1 MRRKG
6 GFCMAGF
13 RYRAINSRGRTT
25 RGRTSGADA
34 DAVER
39 SLRLA
44 GLYVLALEEEKRE
57 PWWKKEIYI
66 GSGVSSQE
74 FAAFC
79 RQLATLIRAGVT
91 LLDSIQVMI
100 GQTVSR
106 PLQSA
111 LQRVAQELAQGRQLS
126 EALAASPKVFPAVFV
141 HMVHAGE
148 IGGTLD
154 DALDRVARYF
164 EKAHYTR
171 EKVKSAL
178 LYPAVLGA
186 VSIIV
191 TVFLLVRIVPTF
203 TTIFASYHAQLP
215 LPTRIILAV
224 SHLLESFWWLILAL
238 VAALAVSDRYLARR
252 AVSYRRFKHRLALR
266 LPIFGRLMQKA
277 VVARMARTMS
287 SLFASAVP
295 VLEGLHIVSEV
306 VDNSVVADTLL
317 ESAASLQEG
326 RSLAAPFVKNKIF
339 PALVSQMIVIGE
351 QSGNLDFML
360 EKIADFY
367 EAEVEAN
374 AERLKSLLEPI
385 MIIVLAVV
393 VGTIV
398 LAVLLPSFS
407 LIQQLH

>member
-1 MRRKG
+1 
-6 GFCMAGF
+6 MAGF
-13 RYRAINSRGRTT
+13 RYRAINGRGRTT
-25 RGRTSGADA
+25 RGRASGRDA

-44 GLYVLALEEEKRE
+44 GLYVLSMEEATRE
-57 PWWKKEIYI
+57 PWWKKEIHV
-66 GSGVSSQE
+66 GSGVSAQE
-74 FAAFC
+74 FAVFC

-91 LLDSIQVMI
+91 LLESIHVMA
-100 GQTVSR
+100 GQTVSH
-106 PLQSA
+106 PLRSA
-111 LQRVAQELAQGRQLS
+111 LQRLTQELAQGRQLS
-126 EALAASPKVFPAVFV
+126 EALKTAPKIFPPVFIN
-141 HMVHAGE
+141 MVHAGE

-154 DALDRVARYF
+154 DALDRAARYF
-164 EKAHYTR
+164 EKAYYTR
-171 EKVKSAL
+171 EKIKSAL
-178 LYPAVLGA
+178 LYPAVLGS
-186 VSIIV
+186 VSIVV

-203 TTIFASYHAQLP
+203 TAIFASYHAQLP
-215 LPTRIILAV
+215 LPTRIILAL
-224 SHLLESFWWLILAL
+224 SHLLESYWWLFL
-238 VAALAVSDRYLARR
+238 AALAGFAAADRYLSRR
-252 AVSYRRFKHRLALR
+252 VRQYQRFKHRLVLR
-266 LPIFGRLMQKA
+266 LPIFGQLAQKA

-295 VLEGLHIVSEV
+295 VLEGLRIVSDV
-306 VDNSVVADTLL
+306 VDNSVVSDTLR

-326 RSLAAPFVKNKIF
+326 RSLAAPFVQNRVF

-374 AERLKSLLEPI
+374 ADRLKSILEPV